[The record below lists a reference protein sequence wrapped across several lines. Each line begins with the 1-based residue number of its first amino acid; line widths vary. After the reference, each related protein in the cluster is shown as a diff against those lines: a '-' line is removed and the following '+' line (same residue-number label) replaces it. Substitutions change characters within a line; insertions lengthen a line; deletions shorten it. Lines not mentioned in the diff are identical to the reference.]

1 MPSAL
6 RFREDHSAEEVRALA
21 RRSKDV
27 NQSRRLPS
35 LAAVRDGMD
44 RGSAAKIGGIDRQT
58 LRSCVR
64 MIPGEKLRQSIGY
77 VIQGHGLFRI
87 GRWRAISQ
95 SFPSCLTGTLR
106 ATHKQLAEP
115 SRLRAC
121 RAAKSRFPHEIVRGS
136 EIGPSSGPISFN

>member
-77 VIQGHGLFRI
+77 VIQGHGLFPHWTVARNI
-87 GRWRAISQ
+87 PIVPRLLNRDA
-95 SFPSCLTGTLR
+95 R

-136 EIGPSSGPISFN
+136 EIGPSSCGPIS

>member
-64 MIPGEKLRQSIGY
+64 MIPGEKLRQSIG
-77 VIQGHGLFRI
+77 RD
-87 GRWRAISQ
+87 
-95 SFPSCLTGTLR
+95 
-106 ATHKQLAEP
+106 
-115 SRLRAC
+115 
-121 RAAKSRFPHEIVRGS
+121 
-136 EIGPSSGPISFN
+136 SGPWLISALDGGAQHPNRSQAA

>member
-6 RFREDHSAEEVRALA
+6 RFREDVRALA

-77 VIQGHGLFRI
+77 VIQGHGLFPHWTVARNI
-87 GRWRAISQ
+87 PIVPRLLNWDA
-95 SFPSCLTGTLR
+95 R

-121 RAAKSRFPHEIVRGS
+121 RAAKSRFPHEIVRAS
-136 EIGPSSGPISFN
+136 EIGPSSCGPIS

>member
-77 VIQGHGLFRI
+77 VIHGHGLFPHWTVARNI
-87 GRWRAISQ
+87 PIVPKLLNWDASRHPQATRGAIEASGL
-95 SFPSCLTGTLR
+95 PRG
-106 ATHKQLAEP
+106 KVEIP
-115 SRLRAC
+115 SRNCER
-121 RAAKSRFPHEIVRGS
+121 VRNRS
-136 EIGPSSGPISFN
+136 VLWTH